1 MKMKAAVLRAYGK
14 PITIEEVNLDPPRE
28 KEVLVK
34 TKYTALCH
42 SDYSMITGEL
52 PFPIPLVIG
61 HEASGVVEKVGP
73 GVTSLKKGHHVV
85 AAWMLPCWQCP
96 QCRSGRPY
104 ICQMTDEL
112 NGAGGL
118 ADKTSRLSDANGQ
131 RLNHELL
138 VSGFAEYMV
147 LPEQGAIKIRS
158 DVPLDQA
165 CLLGCCMPTGFG
177 AVYNGAG
184 VKPGDSV
191 AIWGMGGVGLNVVN
205 GARLRNAKPIIGVD
219 INPGKENDSQTVRR
233 YSLYRLQLTGSSPH
247 HSESDQWRR
256 QLLL

>member
-73 GVTSLKKGHHVV
+73 GVTSLKKGDHVV

-96 QCRSGRPY
+96 
-104 ICQMTDEL
+104 
-112 NGAGGL
+112 N
-118 ADKTSRLSDANGQ
+118 ADRADRIS
-131 RLNHELL
+131 
-138 VSGFAEYMV
+138 
-147 LPEQGAIKIRS
+147 
-158 DVPLDQA
+158 
-165 CLLGCCMPTGFG
+165 
-177 AVYNGAG
+177 
-184 VKPGDSV
+184 
-191 AIWGMGGVGLNVVN
+191 
-205 GARLRNAKPIIGVD
+205 AK
-219 INPGKENDSQTVRR
+219 
-233 YSLYRLQLTGSSPH
+233 
-247 HSESDQWRR
+247 
-256 QLLL
+256 